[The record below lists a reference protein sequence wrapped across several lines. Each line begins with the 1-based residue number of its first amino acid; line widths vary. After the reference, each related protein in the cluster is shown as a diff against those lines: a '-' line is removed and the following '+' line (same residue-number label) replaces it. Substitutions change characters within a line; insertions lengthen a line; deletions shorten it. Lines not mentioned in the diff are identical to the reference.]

1 MGYRAGG
8 ARGAEGLGGGD
19 GPGAVAGSAR
29 RIPAGATATAQTGC
43 GSAAGGTAPCGG
55 GPAAITRSSVTASSW
70 SSPAE
75 NAAGASTCVVD
86 SQWAWTTCD

>member
-29 RIPAGATATAQTGC
+29 VIPADVTAPTQTGC
-43 GSAAGGTAPCGG
+43 GSAAGWLERAVP
-55 GPAAITRSSVTASSW
+55 GPQPSHGRALPRRRG
-70 SSPAE
+70 PRAE
-75 NAAGASTCVVD
+75 NAAGAPRCVVD
-86 SQWAWTTCD
+86 SQWAWTRCE